1 MNMTETV
8 RAAEVEVQ
16 KMNRGKLGEDLKTV
30 VADAE
35 ELLKASASQTGE
47 RITAARAKAEESL
60 KAAKARLAEQE
71 GIVMAKTR
79 AAARATED
87 YVRDNPWKAVGIA
100 AGGGFVF
107 CLLARLLGPSVIEAG
122 ERMILKGAGQYAS
135 PRRRRRG
142 SSNSIEGLTQS
153 PSFK

>member
-8 RAAEVEVQ
+8 RATEAEAGKVS
-16 KMNRGKLGEDLKTV
+16 RGKLVEDLKAV

-35 ELLKASASQTGE
+35 ELLKATAVQTGE

-71 GIVMAKTR
+71 GAVMAKSR

-87 YVRDNPWKAVGIA
+87 YVRANPWKAVGIA
-100 AGGGFVF
+100 AGAGFVL
-107 CLLARLLGPSVIEAG
+107 CLLATRLGLSVIEAG
-122 ERMILKGAGQYAS
+122 ERMII
-135 PRRRRRG
+135 RG
-142 SSNSIEGLTQS
+142 GRAIQVAEKEAHKL
-153 PSFK
+153 FK